1 MRCDAEMR
9 TADARREEI
18 DYCQKGGR
26 NATTV
31 SSSSSSSGVAALVA
45 STSRCR
51 FRWLE
56 RLKRHRAMQA
66 RRLVASGWV
75 QCREVQQVK
84 QVRSPTPLTGN
95 AQSPPN
101 RPSPCR
107 LVTLYRG
114 RFYARDALVLQTKNS
129 RWPAARRSPVRVLV
143 TVSTLLL
150 VNLLV

>member
-9 TADARREEI
+9 TADSRREEV

-31 SSSSSSSGVAALVA
+31 GSSSSSGVFSVAALVA

-56 RLKRHRAMQA
+56 RLKRQRAMQA

-84 QVRSPTPLTGN
+84 QVQSPTPLTGN
-95 AQSPPN
+95 AQSPPS

-114 RFYARDALVLQTKNS
+114 RFYASDALVLQTKF
-129 RWPAARRSPVRVLV
+129 RYGLLPVARPSG
-143 TVSTLLL
+143 S
-150 VNLLV
+150 